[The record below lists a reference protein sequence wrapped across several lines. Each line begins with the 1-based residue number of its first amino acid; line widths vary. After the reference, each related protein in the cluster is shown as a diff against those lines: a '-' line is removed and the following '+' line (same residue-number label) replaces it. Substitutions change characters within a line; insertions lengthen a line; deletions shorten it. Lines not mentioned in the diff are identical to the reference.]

1 MSTTKSTASD
11 ERVEVLIP
19 RGGEREDPN
28 LFVGINGL
36 NYLLPKGRRSSVP
49 PEVAA
54 EIERAERARDA
65 LEHTMDAL
73 QRASL

>member
-1 MSTTKSTASD
+1 MSSTKTKAPD
-11 ERVEVLIP
+11 ERVEVLVP

-49 PEVAA
+49 SAVAA
-54 EIERAERARDA
+54 EIARAERAREA
-65 LEHTMDAL
+65 LDKTMDSL
-73 QRASL
+73 QRSRA